1 MITRTTLVLLM
12 FISMSASSVMAG
24 AYSAVDEYR
33 LKNGLRLIIKEDHRA
48 PVVII
53 QLSYKVGSAD
63 EHDGITGVSHVLEHM
78 MFKGTMRYPAG
89 QFSALIAE
97 NGGEEN
103 AFTSRDYTG
112 YYQLLE
118 KSRLGISFDLESDR
132 MRNLTLPEQ
141 EYVKEIEVVKEERRL
156 RVEDNP
162 NSLIYEQLYATAFNT
177 SPYRNP
183 VIGWMADLESMELKD
198 LRHWYDSWYV
208 PNNATLVVVG
218 DVDPEEVHRLAE
230 KYYGGIASRPIPDR
244 KPRGEVLQHGERR
257 AKVRV
262 PAKLPYLVMGYKV
275 PVLGQAPVQWE
286 PYALEVLVGILDA
299 GRSARLSKR
308 LIREQEVA
316 AIAGADYS
324 LYGRYNTLFILHGSP
339 AQGHSLEEVE
349 QALIEQIN
357 ALKETLVEQNEL
369 KRIKAQVVAGEVYEQ
384 DSIRS
389 QASLIAS
396 VETIGL
402 GWKALKEY
410 VEAIQAI
417 TAEQVRSV
425 AQKYLVS
432 DHRTVVVL
440 EPLPFEEPAK
450 LPIVGQG
457 GRVRG

>member
-1 MITRTTLVLLM
+1 MITRSTLALLM
-12 FISMSASSVMAG
+12 IISMSASSVMAG
-24 AYSAVDEYR
+24 AYSAVHEYR
-33 LKNGLRLIIKEDHRA
+33 LKNGLRFIIKEDHRA
-48 PVVII
+48 PVVIT

-63 EHDGITGVSHVLEHM
+63 EHEGITGVSHVLEHM
-78 MFKGTMRYPAG
+78 MFKGTKRYPAG

-97 NGGEEN
+97 NGGREN

-132 MRNLTLPEQ
+132 MRNLTVPEQ

-183 VIGWMADLESMELKD
+183 VIGWMADLENMELKD

-218 DVDPEEVHRLAE
+218 DVNPEEVHRLAE

-262 PAKLPYLVMGYKV
+262 PAELPYLVMGYKV

-286 PYALEVLVGILDA
+286 PYALEVLAGILDA

-316 AIAGADYS
+316 ASAGADYS
-324 LYGRYNTLFILHGSP
+324 LYGRYNTLFILHGIP
-339 AQGHSLEEVE
+339 AQGHSLEELE
-349 QALIEQIN
+349 QALDKEIT

-369 KRIKAQVVAGEVYEQ
+369 KRVKAQVVAGEVYEQ

-402 GWKALKEY
+402 GWKVLKEY

-417 TAEQVRSV
+417 TAEQVRAV

-440 EPLPFEEPAK
+440 EPLPIEEPAK
-450 LPIVGQG
+450 LPMAGQG
-457 GRVRG
+457 GEVRG